1 MATLVRAIFGSE
13 GYSSLILRDKQG
25 DHPGDDYLFGRA
37 FRIFLAALQFS
48 ITKLFHRL
56 RIDIYPSQRNGKR
69 FTAKEGLGSSSL
81 INRGWLKTN
90 QEIFR

>member
-1 MATLVRAIFGSE
+1 LPSQQAYSLSTLPPIEASH
-13 GYSSLILRDKQG
+13 KQG

-56 RIDIYPSQRNGKR
+56 RIDIYPSQRNGKK